1 MKLYYSF
8 ITGCLLLILFSDG
21 FSREKVY
28 SVNDIKKLSHLYVN
42 NNLGIKNPVVVD
54 VDNDGVFD
62 ILKFTKKGTVDYY
75 SNKGTVE
82 NPEFELAKKNF
93 DSYEMHSL
101 LKGGIPVTIF
111 FADND
116 GDGDKDIFGVYKDGF
131 DVKSGIQKYNVT
143 YAENSFE
150 LDHYTLITIILVLL
164 IVLLLVTIL

>member
-1 MKLYYSF
+1 M
-8 ITGCLLLILFSDG
+8 LLFLILLSDG
-21 FSREKVY
+21 ISRERVY
-28 SVNDIKKLSHLYVN
+28 SVDEIKKLSHLYVN
-42 NNLGIKNPVVVD
+42 NNLGIRNPVVVD
-54 VDNDGVFD
+54 VDNDGDFD
-62 ILKFTKKGTVDYY
+62 ILKFTRKGNVDYYNNIGTVD
-75 SNKGTVE
+75 

-93 DSYEMHSL
+93 DKYEIHSL
-101 LKGGIPVTIF
+101 LKGGIPMTVF

-164 IVLLLVTIL
+164 IVVLLIAIL